1 MNTAKG
7 IGRMFGALLIAQSL
21 IGYLVNFVLL
31 APAVAPPGF
40 LTNAAANAFQMSL
53 AALLAPVEG
62 ALWIAMAI
70 AAFPIFRQYS
80 NSLAV
85 AFLILT
91 GVSLAGLIV
100 EAIGMRSLLALSVEY
115 TKAGDANAALF
126 QPLAAMVRALRNS
139 AHYLNL
145 LVGGGILVVVYTLL
159 LRFALIPRV
168 LSVFG
173 LVTVA
178 SMMSGAIIPLLG
190 YPTIMA
196 MFMPMGLS
204 HLALA
209 GWLLVKGFEERPR
222 PSPAGRLATELG

>member
-1 MNTAKG
+1 MNTAKS
-7 IGRMFGALLIAQSL
+7 IGRTFGALLIAQSL

-40 LTNAAANAFQMSL
+40 LTNAAANAFQMNL

-70 AAFPIFRQYS
+70 VAFPLLRQYS
-80 NSLAV
+80 QSLAI
-85 AFLILT
+85 AFLVLT

-100 EAIGMRSLLALSVEY
+100 EAIGIRSLLALSVEY
-115 TKAGDANAALF
+115 TRAGDANATLF

-145 LVGGGILVVVYTLL
+145 LVGGGILTVVYTLL
-159 LRFALIPRV
+159 FRCGLIPRA
-168 LSVFG
+168 LSILG

-178 SMMSGAIIPLLG
+178 SMVTGAIIPLLG

-196 MFMPMGLS
+196 FFMPMGVS
-204 HLALA
+204 QLALTV
-209 GWLLVKGFEERPR
+209 WLLFKGFEERPR
-222 PSPAGRLATELG
+222 SSHAARLATAAG